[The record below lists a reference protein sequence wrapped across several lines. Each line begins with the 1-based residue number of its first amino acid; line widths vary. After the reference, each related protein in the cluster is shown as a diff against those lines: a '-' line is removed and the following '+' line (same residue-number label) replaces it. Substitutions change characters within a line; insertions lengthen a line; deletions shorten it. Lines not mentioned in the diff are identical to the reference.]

1 MPMIGFTKGELKGN
15 VQSAEVCLGDE
26 NITYE
31 EVDPLK
37 ILELKRRHASKIILE
52 VKPVCPGDEEPT
64 KPSEEEKP
72 VCPGDENITYEEV
85 DPLKIIEFKRSHAST
100 IILEDKPVCPG
111 DEEPT
116 KPSED
121 EKTGLKDCQDM

>member
-37 ILELKRRHASKIILE
+37 VIELKRRHASKIILE
-52 VKPVCPGDEEPT
+52 DKPVCPGDEEPT

-85 DPLKIIEFKRSHAST
+85 DPLTILEAKSCTSQ
-100 IILEDKPVCPG
+100 IILEDKPVCLG
-111 DEEPT
+111 DENIAPPT
-116 KPSED
+116 TPVK
-121 EKTGLKDCQDM
+121 LV

>member
-1 MPMIGFTKGELKGN
+1 MICGMPMIGFTKGELKGN

-64 KPSEEEKP
+64 KPSE
-72 VCPGDENITYEEV
+72 
-85 DPLKIIEFKRSHAST
+85 
-100 IILEDKPVCPG
+100 
-111 DEEPT
+111 
-116 KPSED
+116 D